1 MYLHGFFFPNKVHL
15 MVSHLSMVCV
25 CFPNIQGG
33 KVQKL
38 HTIIRK
44 LLALDFRMKYIYVQ
58 FSLAFLN
65 LKYLFLF
72 KVVLFL
78 PLVFLLSFS
87 LFLSI
92 NQLTGKEDKRHTLS
106 ILEIWAVAILNV
118 YLYFHYRSN
127 TDLKYVLWIYAGS
140 IVMVKRHL
148 EMSVI

>member
-1 MYLHGFFFPNKVHL
+1 MTFQVDVFTWVFFSKQGTFNGKSSFHGLCVFPQYSGV
-15 MVSHLSMVCV
+15 
-25 CFPNIQGG
+25 GE
-33 KVQKL
+33 VQKL

-127 TDLKYVLWIYAGS
+127 TDLKYVL
-140 IVMVKRHL
+140 
-148 EMSVI
+148 